1 MTNSK
6 DTPTVSGQPQ
16 TPGADA
22 PAKTFAKK
30 LVLAKGE
37 ERRLRVGHLWV
48 FSNEIDV
55 ARTPLKGLTPGE
67 PVRLEDFKGEF
78 LANGYANPASLIA
91 ARVVSKRP
99 SRFLDAEL
107 IRERLADALALR
119 SRLFA
124 EPCYRLCFAEGDF
137 LPGLTVDRYGDVAVA
152 QITTAGVERLKD
164 EVAEALRELTGI
176 RALLWRND
184 APTRSYEGLE
194 QYVAPAFGDV
204 PAEVELVENGAR
216 FRVSLSEGQ
225 KTGWFFDQRMN
236 RARFAAYAPGARV
249 LDLFSY
255 VGSFGVNAALAGA
268 ESVLCVDASA
278 RALDFAA
285 KNAALNGVGQT
296 VATRQGDVFDV
307 LDALKNEGARFDLI
321 CLDPPAFIKHK
332 KDQAKGEQA
341 YIKANRE
348 AMKLLADGGVLLSC
362 SCSQPL
368 DAEGLR
374 TVVRKAATQRKAD
387 VQILEQGGQG
397 PDHPVHPAMPETS
410 YLTTL
415 LCRVIHQG
423 K

>member
-1 MTNSK
+1 MTNIT
-6 DTPTVSGQPQ
+6 DATPSPDH
-16 TPGADA
+16 GA
-22 PAKTFAKK
+22 PSKTFAKK
-30 LVLAKGE
+30 LILAKGE
-37 ERRLRVGHLWV
+37 ERRVRVGHLWV

-55 ARTPLKGLTPGE
+55 KRTPLRGLTPGE

-78 LANGYANPASLIA
+78 LANAYVNPASLIA
-91 ARVVSKRP
+91 ARVVSRRP
-99 SRFLDAEL
+99 SRFLDADL

-119 SRLFA
+119 QRLFA
-124 EPCYRLCFAEGDF
+124 EPFYRLCFAEGDF

-152 QITTAGVERLKD
+152 QIGTAGVERLKD
-164 EVAEALRELTGI
+164 EVAAALREICGI

-184 APTRSYEGLE
+184 VPSRAHEGLE
-194 QYVAPAFGDV
+194 QYVAPAFGEA
-204 PAEVELVENGAR
+204 PGEVGIVENGVR
-216 FRVSLSEGQ
+216 FLVPLAEGQ
-225 KTGWFFDQRMN
+225 KTGWFYDQRLN
-236 RARFAAYAPGARV
+236 RARFAAYASGARV

-255 VGSFGVNAALAGA
+255 AGSFGVGAAAAGA

-285 KNAALNGVGQT
+285 RSAALNGVADK
-296 VATRQGDVFDV
+296 VAVRQGDVFAV
-307 LDALKNEGARFDLI
+307 LDALKAEGARFDLI

-341 YIKANRE
+341 YVKANRE
-348 AMKLLADGGVLLSC
+348 AMKLLADGGMLLSC

-374 TVVRKAATQRKAD
+374 TVVRKAANQRKAD
-387 VQILEQGGQG
+387 LQILEQGRQG

-410 YLTTL
+410 YLKTL
-415 LCRVIHQG
+415 LCRVLHQG